1 MLKRMVLYIVL
12 GLIPFTA
19 LSGKALAGSE
29 PYIGDVI
36 WVPFDYAPE
45 GWLPCNG
52 QVLQIS
58 QYQILYAVIGIQFG
72 GDGTTTFK
80 LPDMRGRTIIH
91 ASQQSGG
98 QSYAVGNSGGS
109 EMVTLNANQMPSHAH
124 NLVASNSSA
133 TATTPGNNMAY
144 AKGDSAKTYG
154 NGSSATMSASAVSAA
169 GGNQPHNN
177 MMPYTTLNCIIAIEG
192 NFPPRD

>member
-1 MLKRMVLYIVL
+1 MVLYIVL
-12 GLIPFTA
+12 GLMPLTV
-19 LSGKALAGSE
+19 LSDKALAGSD
-29 PYIGDVI
+29 PYIGDMV

-58 QYQILYAVIGIQFG
+58 EYQVLYALIGTQFG
-72 GDGTTTFK
+72 GNGSTTFN
-80 LPDMRGRTIIH
+80 LPDMRGRTMIH
-91 ASQQSGG
+91 AGQQSGG

-109 EMVTLNANQMPSHAH
+109 ETVTLNANQMPTHAH

-133 TATTPGNNMAY
+133 TATTPGTGMAY
-144 AKGDSAKTYG
+144 AKGDSAKIYG
-154 NGSSATMSASAVSAA
+154 NSATATMSASAVSAA

-177 MMPYTTLNCIIAIEG
+177 MMPYTTLNCIIAVEG
-192 NFPPRD
+192 YFPPRD